1 MTDRKSKIHVLVKSL
16 FLIEGLIM
24 NLFSKK
30 VFNRLLSVLLVSLI
44 VLFSFSQYTK
54 TGTVTAAEAPS
65 ATNVETNMWG
75 SGGQISFDLKNCSG
89 YLTITVVV
97 EFNADVKSPSGWG
110 FDTYTANGKQVT
122 AVVKA
127 DGGNSWGFNS
137 NVGIQVEGSGLSSAQ
152 VISVTGSGTYTAPAN
167 NNNNNNNSNN
177 NQNNQNDQNN
187 SSEAR
192 PEFSSPAISTYGT
205 AGDDWLTTDGAK
217 IVDMNGN
224 QVWLTG
230 LNWFGYNTGTNLFD
244 GLWNAQLES
253 SIVAIADHGFNLMRI
268 PMSAELLL
276 EWKSGSYP
284 TANYNHSYNSN
295 LNSLNSL
302 EIFDYVLTLCE
313 QNGIKVMIDIHS
325 ANTDA
330 SGHNHPVWYTD
341 RISEDQY
348 VEALKWIAD
357 RYKNFDTIV
366 AYDLKNEPHGKASE
380 TQHAIWNDSD
390 DKDNWKRVAER
401 AGNAILDINP
411 HVLIVV
417 EGIQIYPTNLASNNF
432 TSTNDADY
440 YNTWWG
446 GNLMAVKDFPIDF
459 GDEARNRQVVYS
471 PHDYGPL
478 VYEQPWFTGGFTYD
492 SLYNDAW
499 HDYWLYIAED
509 DIAPILIGEW
519 GGFMSGDNLKWM
531 EYLRDLIGKE
541 NLNHTFWCYNANSGD
556 TGGLV
561 KDDFITWDED
571 KYALVETVLWKNDA
585 GKFIGLDHEVALGAN
600 GISLSE
606 HSGNAPTP
614 VLNEGGTY
622 ADAGTTETET
632 GTEVVTTETGTETA
646 TASGGADQTV
656 SGNNQPASD
665 NGNKDSVNSGTLVAL
680 LVISVLLLIVIV
692 ILNVRKYNKSKLD
705 SEFEE
710 RMKSEDEAFKNNQ
723 DNTNQ

>member
-1 MTDRKSKIHVLVKSL
+1 MNKIFKKSL
-16 FLIEGLIM
+16 ARIVSAI
-24 NLFSKK
+24 
-30 VFNRLLSVLLVSLI
+30 LVSSMI
-44 VLFSFSQYTK
+44 LFAVSGFTAS
-54 TGTVTAAEAPS
+54 GTVRAQDTPS
-65 ATNVETNMWG
+65 AENVSTNLWG
-75 SGGQISFDLKNCSG
+75 DGGQISFDMKGCSG

-110 FDTYTANGKQVT
+110 FDTYTASGKQVT
-122 AVVKA
+122 AVVQA
-127 DGGNSWGFNS
+127 DGKNSWGFDS
-137 NVGIQVEGSGLSSAQ
+137 NVGIQVSGSGLSSAR
-152 VISVTGSGTYTAPAN
+152 VVSVTGSGTYTAPDN
-167 NNNNNNNSNN
+167 NNNN
-177 NQNNQNDQNN
+177 NNQNDQNN
-187 SSEAR
+187 QNNNSEER
-192 PEFSSPAISTYGT
+192 PEFSSPAVSSFGT
-205 AGDDWLTTDGAK
+205 TGDDWLTTDGSK

-244 GLWNAQLES
+244 GLWNAELET
-253 SIVAIADHGFNLMRI
+253 SIVSIADHGFNLMRI

-276 EWKSGSYP
+276 EWKKGNYP
-284 TANYNHSYNSN
+284 TANYNHAYNSN

-341 RISEDQY
+341 KISEDQY
-348 VEALKWIAD
+348 IEALKWIAD

-366 AYDLKNEPHGKASE
+366 AFDLKNEPHGKASE

-417 EGIQIYPTNLASNNF
+417 EGIQIYPTNISSNNF

-459 GDEARNRQVVYS
+459 GDETRNRQVVYS

-492 SLYNDAW
+492 SLYKDAW
-499 HDYWLYIAED
+499 HDYWLYIEEE

-531 EYLRDLIGKE
+531 ECLRDLIGKE

-561 KDDFITWDED
+561 KDDFKTWDDD
-571 KYALVETVLWKNDA
+571 KYALVETVLWKNDQ
-585 GKFIGLDHEVALGAN
+585 GKFIGLDHEVALGSN
-600 GISLSE
+600 GISLKD
-606 HSGNAPTP
+606 HSGNAPEP
-614 VLNEGGTY
+614 VINEGSSY
-622 ADAGTTETET
+622 TESASEAS
-632 GTEVVTTETGTETA
+632 VSDNSSETA
-646 TASGGADQTV
+646 AADTGASETQV
-656 SGNNQPASD
+656 SGSDSNAQTAPSVPGSTQPQPSGNDASQ
-665 NGNKDSVNSGTLVAL
+665 KEANSGILVAL
-680 LVISVLLLIVIV
+680 LVISIVLLIVVI
-692 ILNVRKYNKSKLD
+692 ILNVNKYRIRQLD
-705 SEFEE
+705 SKF
-710 RMKSEDEAFKNNQ
+710 DESIKNNYKNGARHNN
-723 DNTNQ
+723 DEE

>member
-1 MTDRKSKIHVLVKSL
+1 MNKIFKKSL
-16 FLIEGLIM
+16 ARI
-24 NLFSKK
+24 
-30 VFNRLLSVLLVSLI
+30 VSVILVSSMI
-44 VLFSFSQYTK
+44 LFAVSGFTAS
-54 TGTVTAAEAPS
+54 GTVRAQDTPS
-65 ATNVETNMWG
+65 AENVSTNLWG
-75 SGGQISFDLKNCSG
+75 DGGQISFDLKGCSG

-110 FDTYTANGKQVT
+110 FDTYTASGKQVT
-122 AVVKA
+122 AVVQA
-127 DGGNSWGFNS
+127 DGKNSWGFDS
-137 NVGIQVEGSGLSSAQ
+137 NVGIQVSGSGLSSAK
-152 VISVTGSGTYTAPAN
+152 VVSVTGSGTYTAPAN
-167 NNNNNNNSNN
+167 NNNNNNNN
-177 NQNNQNDQNN
+177 NNQNDQNN
-187 SSEAR
+187 QNNNSEER
-192 PEFSSPAISTYGT
+192 PEFSSPAVSSFGT
-205 AGDDWLTTDGAK
+205 TGDDWLTTDGSK

-244 GLWNAQLES
+244 GLWNAELET
-253 SIVAIADHGFNLMRI
+253 SIVSIADHGFNLMRI

-276 EWKSGSYP
+276 EWKKGNYP
-284 TANYNHSYNSN
+284 TANYNHAYNSN

-341 RISEDQY
+341 KISEDQY
-348 VEALKWIAD
+348 IEALKWIAD

-366 AYDLKNEPHGKASE
+366 AFDLKNEPHGKASE

-417 EGIQIYPTNLASNNF
+417 EGIQIYPTNISSNNF

-459 GDEARNRQVVYS
+459 GDETRNRQVVYS

-492 SLYNDAW
+492 SLYKDAW
-499 HDYWLYIAED
+499 HDYWLYIAEE

-561 KDDFITWDED
+561 KDDFKTWDDD
-571 KYALVETVLWKNDA
+571 KYALVETVLWKNDQ
-585 GKFIGLDHEVALGAN
+585 GKFIGLDHEVALGSN
-600 GISLSE
+600 GISLKD
-606 HSGNAPTP
+606 HSGNAPEP
-614 VLNEGGTY
+614 VINEGSSY
-622 ADAGTTETET
+622 TESASEAS
-632 GTEVVTTETGTETA
+632 VSDNSSETA
-646 TASGGADQTV
+646 AADTGASETQV
-656 SGNNQPASD
+656 SGSDSNAQTAPSVPGSTQPQPSGNDASQ
-665 NGNKDSVNSGTLVAL
+665 KEANSGILVAL
-680 LVISVLLLIVIV
+680 LVISIVLLIVVI
-692 ILNVRKYNKSKLD
+692 ILNVNKYRIRQLD
-705 SEFEE
+705 SKF
-710 RMKSEDEAFKNNQ
+710 DESIKNNYKNGARHNN
-723 DNTNQ
+723 DEE

>member
-1 MTDRKSKIHVLVKSL
+1 MKRFCKKTLSK
-16 FLIEGLIM
+16 
-24 NLFSKK
+24 
-30 VFNRLLSVLLVSLI
+30 LVSIILI
-44 VLFSFSQYTK
+44 SFLVIISFSHILPS
-54 TGTVTAAEAPS
+54 GTAYAEGTPTAENVS
-65 ATNVETNMWG
+65 TNIWG
-75 SGGQISFDLKNCSG
+75 DGGQISFDLKGCSG

-122 AVVKA
+122 AIVKA
-127 DGGNSWGFNS
+127 DGANSWGFDS
-137 NVGIQVEGSGLSSAQ
+137 NVGIQVSGSGLSSAK
-152 VISVTGSGTYTAPAN
+152 VISVTGSGTYTAPVN
-167 NNNNNNNSNN
+167 NNNNNNNQN
-177 NQNNQNDQNN
+177 NQNNQNNN
-187 SSEAR
+187 SEER
-192 PEFSSPAISTYGT
+192 PEFSSPAVSTYGT
-205 AGDDWLTTDGAK
+205 AGDDWLTTDGSK

-224 QVWLTG
+224 EVWLTG

-244 GLWNAQLES
+244 GLWNAELET
-253 SIVAIADHGFNLMRI
+253 SIVSIADHGFNLMRI

-276 EWKSGSYP
+276 EWKNGNYP
-284 TANYNHSYNSN
+284 TANYNHAYNSN

-313 QNGIKVMIDIHS
+313 QNGIKVMVDIHS

-366 AYDLKNEPHGKASE
+366 AFDLKNEPHGKASE
-380 TQHAIWNDSD
+380 NQHAIWNDSD

-417 EGIQIYPTNLASNNF
+417 EGIQIYPTDLSSNNF

-459 GDEARNRQVVYS
+459 GDETRNRQVVYS

-478 VYEQPWFTGGFTYD
+478 VYEQPWFSGGFTYD
-492 SLYNDAW
+492 SLYKDAW
-499 HDYWLYIAED
+499 HDYWLYIAEE

-561 KDDFITWDED
+561 KDDFKTWDDD
-571 KYALVETVLWKNDA
+571 KYALVETVLWKNDE

-600 GISLSE
+600 GISLSD

-614 VLNEGGTY
+614 VLNAGSSSSDSGSGSVTGTDNNSSAAPGTDGSDNGTGNVS
-622 ADAGTTETET
+622 ADTTAPQNQTTETAAAAT
-632 GTEVVTTETGTETA
+632 PGAPQTENP
-646 TASGGADQTV
+646 Q
-656 SGNNQPASD
+656 
-665 NGNKDSVNSGTLVAL
+665 KDSNTNSGILIT
-680 LVISVLLLIVIV
+680 LLLISIVLLIIVV
-692 ILNVRKYNKSKLD
+692 ILNINKYHIRKLD
-705 SEFEE
+705 TQFEE
-710 RMKSEDEAFKNNQ
+710 RIKKEYKTSENN
-723 DNTNQ
+723 

>member
-1 MTDRKSKIHVLVKSL
+1 MKQFFRKSVTKAVSAL
-16 FLIEGLIM
+16 LI
-24 NLFSKK
+24 
-30 VFNRLLSVLLVSLI
+30 SLI
-44 VLFSFSQYTK
+44 LIISLSGYASS
-54 TGTVTAAEAPS
+54 GTALAAETPTAEK
-65 ATNVETNMWG
+65 VETNMWG
-75 SGGQISFDLKNCSG
+75 SGGQISFDLKGCSG

-110 FDTYTANGKQVT
+110 FDSYTASGKQVT

-127 DGGNSWGFNS
+127 DGPNSWGFNS
-137 NVGIQVEGSGLSSAQ
+137 NVGIQVDGAGLSSAK

-167 NNNNNNNSNN
+167 SNNNNNNNN
-177 NQNNQNDQNN
+177 NQNNQNNQNN
-187 SSEAR
+187 NSEER
-192 PEFSSPAISTYGT
+192 PEFSSPAVSTYGT
-205 AGDDWLTTDGAK
+205 VGDDWLTTNGSK

-224 QVWLTG
+224 EVWLTG

-244 GLWNAQLES
+244 GLWNAELES

-284 TANYNHSYNSN
+284 TANYNHAYNSN

-313 QNGIKVMIDIHS
+313 QNGIKVMVDIHS

-341 RISEDQY
+341 KISEDQY
-348 VEALKWIAD
+348 IEALKWIAE

-366 AYDLKNEPHGKASE
+366 AFDLKNEPHGKASE
-380 TQHAIWNDSD
+380 QQHAIWNDSD

-459 GDEARNRQVVYS
+459 GDETRNKQVVYS

-478 VYEQPWFTGGFTYD
+478 VYEQPWFSGGFTYD

-561 KDDFITWDED
+561 KDDFKTWDEE

-606 HSGNAPTP
+606 HSGNAPEP
-614 VLNEGGTY
+614 VINPGTGSS
-622 ADAGTTETET
+622 D
-632 GTEVVTTETGTETA
+632 TA
-646 TASGGADQTV
+646 QADQTDSQTADSSV
-656 SGNNQPASD
+656 ADQGTATEQTNPADPSQPAASPAATPGSGMD
-665 NGNKDSVNSGTLVAL
+665 NDGGNTSGKSGTLITL
-680 LVISVLLLIVIV
+680 LVISIIMLITVV
-692 ILNVRKYNKSKLD
+692 VLNVIKYNRKRLD
-705 SEFEE
+705 DEFEE
-710 RMKSEDEAFKNNQ
+710 RMKSEDKALRGDRVVNEEETKNK
-723 DNTNQ
+723 

>member
-1 MTDRKSKIHVLVKSL
+1 
-16 FLIEGLIM
+16 M

-30 VFNRLLSVLLVSLI
+30 VFNRLLSILLVSLI

-167 NNNNNNNSNN
+167 NNNNNNNNN

-192 PEFSSPAISTYGT
+192 PEFSSPAVSTYGT

-244 GLWNAQLES
+244 GLWNAELES

-284 TANYNHSYNSN
+284 TANYNHAYNSN

-313 QNGIKVMIDIHS
+313 QNGIKVMVDIHS

-348 VEALKWIAD
+348 IEALKWIAD

-366 AYDLKNEPHGKASE
+366 AFDLKNEPHGKASE
-380 TQHAIWNDSD
+380 SQHAIWNDSD

-561 KDDFITWDED
+561 KDDFITWDEE

-622 ADAGTTETET
+622 VDAGTTETET
-632 GTEVVTTETGTETA
+632 GTEVVTTETGTETT
-646 TASGGADQTV
+646 TAAGGADQTV

-665 NGNKDSVNSGTLVAL
+665 NGNKDSVNSHALVAL

-723 DNTNQ
+723 DNTDQ

>member
-1 MTDRKSKIHVLVKSL
+1 MKR
-16 FLIEGLIM
+16 F
-24 NLFSKK
+24 FSKHFSK
-30 VFNRLLSVLLVSLI
+30 AISVVLISFILIVSL
-44 VLFSFSQYTK
+44 SQYVLS
-54 TGTVTAAEAPS
+54 GTALAAENPTAE
-65 ATNVETNMWG
+65 NVETNIWG
-75 SGGQISFDLKNCSG
+75 SGGQISFDLKGCSG

-110 FDTYTANGKQVT
+110 FDSYTANGKQVT
-122 AVVKA
+122 AVVRA
-127 DGGNSWGFNS
+127 DGANSWGFDS
-137 NVGIQVEGSGLSSAQ
+137 NVGIQVDGSGLSSAK

-167 NNNNNNNSNN
+167 SNNNNNNN
-177 NQNNQNDQNN
+177 NQNNQNNQNN
-187 SSEAR
+187 NSEAR
-192 PEFSSPAISTYGT
+192 PEFSSPAVSTFGT
-205 AGDDWLTTDGAK
+205 AGDDWLTTDGSK

-244 GLWNAQLES
+244 GLWNAELES
-253 SIVAIADHGFNLMRI
+253 SIVSIADHGFNLMRI

-276 EWKSGSYP
+276 EWKKGNYP
-284 TANYNHSYNSN
+284 TANYNHAYNSN

-341 RISEDQY
+341 KISEDQY
-348 VEALKWIAD
+348 IEALKWIAD

-366 AYDLKNEPHGKASE
+366 AIDLKNEPHGKPNE
-380 TQHAIWNDSD
+380 TPHAIWNDSND
-390 DKDNWKRVAER
+390 ANNWKRVAER

-411 HVLIVV
+411 HMLIVV
-417 EGIQIYPTNLASNNF
+417 EGIQIYPTDPASNNF
-432 TSTNDADY
+432 SSTNEGDY

-446 GNLMAVKDFPIDF
+446 GNLMAVKDYPIDF
-459 GDEARNRQVVYS
+459 GDETRNNQVVYS

-478 VYEQPWFTGGFTYD
+478 VYQQPWFDGGFTYD
-492 SLYNDAW
+492 SLYNDVW
-499 HDYWLYIAED
+499 HDYWLYIEEE

-561 KDDFITWDED
+561 KDDFKTWDDD

-600 GISLSE
+600 GISLSD

-614 VLNEGGTY
+614 VLNADTGSDDSSSGSAEVTVSDTGSGTGT
-622 ADAGTTETET
+622 ADNTTADSSQPGTTDAGTGADANT
-632 GTEVVTTETGTETA
+632 GTPAASQTPATDTGSNA
-646 TASGGADQTV
+646 
-656 SGNNQPASD
+656 
-665 NGNKDSVNSGTLVAL
+665 NSGILIT
-680 LVISVLLLIVIV
+680 LLLLSVVMLIIVI
-692 ILNVRKYNKSKLD
+692 ILNVNKYRIRQLD
-705 SEFEE
+705 NEFEKRINTE
-710 RMKSEDEAFKNNQ
+710 YKGPRGN
-723 DNTNQ
+723 DNSPK

>member
-1 MTDRKSKIHVLVKSL
+1 MNRFCKKSFSKI
-16 FLIEGLIM
+16 
-24 NLFSKK
+24 
-30 VFNRLLSVLLVSLI
+30 LSVLLISFVLI
-44 VLFSFSQYTK
+44 VSFSQYTLS
-54 TGTVTAAEAPS
+54 GIVRAEETPS
-65 ATNVETNMWG
+65 AEHVDTNIWG
-75 SGGQISFDLKNCSG
+75 SGGQISFDLKGCSG

-110 FDTYTANGKQVT
+110 FDSYTANGKQVT
-122 AVVKA
+122 AVVRA
-127 DGGNSWGFNS
+127 DGPNSWGFNS
-137 NVGIQVEGSGLSSAQ
+137 NVGIQVDGSGLSSAQ
-152 VISVTGSGTYTAPAN
+152 VVSVTGSGTYTAPAN
-167 NNNNNNNSNN
+167 NNNNNNNNN
-177 NQNNQNDQNN
+177 NQNNQNNN
-187 SSEAR
+187 SEAR
-192 PEFSSPAISTYGT
+192 PEFSSPAVSTYGT
-205 AGDDWLTTDGAK
+205 VGDDWLTTDGSK

-224 QVWLTG
+224 EVWLTG

-244 GLWNAQLES
+244 GLWNAELET
-253 SIVAIADHGFNLMRI
+253 SIVSIADHGFNLMRI

-276 EWKSGSYP
+276 EWKNGNYP
-284 TANYNHSYNSN
+284 TANYNHAYNSN

-348 VEALKWIAD
+348 IEALKWIAD

-366 AYDLKNEPHGKASE
+366 AFDLKNEPHGKASE
-380 TQHAIWNDSD
+380 TPHAIWNDSND
-390 DKDNWKRVAER
+390 ANNWKRVAER

-411 HVLIVV
+411 HVLIVI
-417 EGIQIYPTNLASNNF
+417 EGIQIYPTNPASNNF
-432 TSTNDADY
+432 TSTNDGDY

-446 GNLMAVKDFPIDF
+446 GNLMAVRDYPIDF
-459 GDEARNRQVVYS
+459 GDETRNRQIVYS

-478 VYEQPWFTGGFTYD
+478 VYEQPWFSGGFTYD
-492 SLYNDAW
+492 SLYKDAW
-499 HDYWLYIAED
+499 YDYWLYIAEE

-531 EYLRDLIGKE
+531 EYLRDLIGKD

-561 KDDFITWDED
+561 KDDFKTWDED

-585 GKFIGLDHEVALGAN
+585 GKFIGLDHKVALGAN

-614 VLNEGGTY
+614 VINPGSSSSDSGS
-622 ADAGTTETET
+622 G
-632 GTEVVTTETGTETA
+632 
-646 TASGGADQTV
+646 TASGSDTPAGNGTAADGSAGTDTSNASAVPAPADEAQAVQSTD
-656 SGNNQPASD
+656 GNPASPQTPAAD
-665 NGNKDSVNSGTLVAL
+665 NDSSANSGVLIAL
-680 LVISVLLLIVIV
+680 LTISVVLLIVVV
-692 ILNVRKYNKSKLD
+692 ILNVNKYHIRKLD
-705 SEFEE
+705 NEFEE
-710 RMKSEDEAFKNNQ
+710 RIKTEYKVSDQ
-723 DNTNQ
+723 NTGTQE

>member
-1 MTDRKSKIHVLVKSL
+1 
-16 FLIEGLIM
+16 M

-30 VFNRLLSVLLVSLI
+30 VFNRLLSILLVSLI

-167 NNNNNNNSNN
+167 NNNNNNNNN

-192 PEFSSPAISTYGT
+192 PEFSSPAVSTYGT

-244 GLWNAQLES
+244 GLWNAELES

-284 TANYNHSYNSN
+284 TANYNHAYNSN

-313 QNGIKVMIDIHS
+313 QNGIKVMVDIHS

-348 VEALKWIAD
+348 IEALKWIAD

-366 AYDLKNEPHGKASE
+366 AFDLKNEPHGKASE
-380 TQHAIWNDSD
+380 SQHAIWNDSD

-561 KDDFITWDED
+561 KDDFITWDEE

-622 ADAGTTETET
+622 VDSGTTETET
-632 GTEVVTTETGTETA
+632 GTEVVTTETGTETTTA
-646 TASGGADQTV
+646 TDGADQTV

-665 NGNKDSVNSGTLVAL
+665 NGNKDSVNSHALVAL

-710 RMKSEDEAFKNNQ
+710 RMKSEDEAFKNNL
-723 DNTNQ
+723 DNTDQ

>member
-1 MTDRKSKIHVLVKSL
+1 
-16 FLIEGLIM
+16 M

-167 NNNNNNNSNN
+167 NNNNNNNNN

-192 PEFSSPAISTYGT
+192 PEFSSPAVSTYGT

-244 GLWNAQLES
+244 GLWNAELES
-253 SIVAIADHGFNLMRI
+253 SIVAIADHGFNIMRI

-284 TANYNHSYNSN
+284 TANYNHAYNSN

-313 QNGIKVMIDIHS
+313 QNGIKVMVDIHS

-348 VEALKWIAD
+348 IEALKWIAD

-366 AYDLKNEPHGKASE
+366 AFDLKNEPHGKASE
-380 TQHAIWNDSD
+380 SQHAIWNDSN

-561 KDDFITWDED
+561 KDDFITWDEE

-622 ADAGTTETET
+622 VDAGTTETET
-632 GTEVVTTETGTETA
+632 GTEVVTTETGTETT
-646 TASGGADQTV
+646 TAAGGADQTV

-665 NGNKDSVNSGTLVAL
+665 NGNKDSVNSHALVAL

-723 DNTNQ
+723 DNTDQ

>member
-1 MTDRKSKIHVLVKSL
+1 
-16 FLIEGLIM
+16 M
-24 NLFSKK
+24 NLFCKK
-30 VFNRLLSVLLVSLI
+30 VFKQLLSVLLVSLI
-44 VLFSFSQYTK
+44 VLLSFSAYTK

-65 ATNVETNMWG
+65 ATNVKTNMWG
-75 SGGQISFDLKNCSG
+75 NGGQVSFDLKNCTG

-97 EFNADVKSPSGWG
+97 EFNSDVKSPSGWG
-110 FDTYTANGKQVT
+110 FDSYTANGKQVT

-127 DGGNSWGFNS
+127 DGPNSWGFNS
-137 NVGIQVEGSGLSSAQ
+137 NVGIQVDGSGLSSAE

-167 NNNNNNNSNN
+167 NNNNNNNNN
-177 NQNNQNDQNN
+177 NQNNQNNQNN
-187 SSEAR
+187 NSEER
-192 PEFSSPAISTYGT
+192 PEFSSPAVSTYGT
-205 AGDDWLTTDGAK
+205 VGDDWLTTDGSK

-284 TANYNHSYNSN
+284 TANYNHAYNSN

-348 VEALKWIAD
+348 VEALKWIAE

-380 TQHAIWNDSD
+380 TQHAIWNNSD

-411 HVLIVV
+411 HALIVV
-417 EGIQIYPTNLASNNF
+417 EGIQIYPTDISSNNF
-432 TSTNDADY
+432 TSTNDNDY

-459 GDEARNRQVVYS
+459 GDETRNRQVVYS

-499 HDYWLYIAED
+499 HDYWLYIAEE

-541 NLNHTFWCYNANSGD
+541 NLNHTFWCFNANSGD

-571 KYALVETVLWKNDA
+571 KYALVETVLWKNDD

-600 GISLSE
+600 GISLSD
-606 HSGNAPTP
+606 HAGNAPTP
-614 VLNEGGTY
+614 VLNEGSSSPDTVVTETGSETTT
-622 ADAGTTETET
+622 ATTTETQT
-632 GTEVVTTETGTETA
+632 TTAGTENPTQASPTA
-646 TASGGADQTV
+646 QTPSG
-656 SGNNQPASD
+656 D
-665 NGNKDSVNSGTLVAL
+665 NGSKDSSVNSGTLIGL
-680 LVISVLLLIVIV
+680 LVVSVLLLIVIIV
-692 ILNVRKYNKSKLD
+692 LNVRKYNKNKLD

-710 RMKSEDEAFKNNQ
+710 RMKSEDEAFRDNQ
-723 DNTNQ
+723 SGTQQ